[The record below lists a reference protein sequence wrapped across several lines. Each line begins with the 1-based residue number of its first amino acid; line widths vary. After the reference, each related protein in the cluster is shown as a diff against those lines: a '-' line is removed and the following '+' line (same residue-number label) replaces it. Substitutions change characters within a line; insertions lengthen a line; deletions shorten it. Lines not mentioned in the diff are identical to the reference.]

1 MRPFLEALPPDP
13 AASCR
18 LLHRRLDER
27 IPFEWHHHPEF
38 ELTLTLNSAGQRFV
52 GDHVGRYGDGDLVL
66 LGPNLPHTWFSEG
79 KLREGEPH
87 VALVA
92 WLGPDWLGRLGA
104 SFVELSAV
112 DELLARA
119 GRGLRFSP
127 DAAAEARPR
136 LEALHAMAPAE
147 RLLALL
153 GTLERLSADAGAVP
167 LASAAPGERAGEG
180 RERIDR
186 VLTRLHQGYAGPVS
200 LPALAEVAALSPSGL
215 HRLFRR
221 HAGMPVSAYVARLR
235 IGDACARLSGT
246 DQPIAHVAEAVGYAS
261 LANFNRQFRTLKA
274 MTPREYRRLFR
285 RTGR

>member
-1 MRPFLEALPPDP
+1 VRPYLEALPPDP

-18 LLHRRLDER
+18 LLHRRLDNR

-38 ELTLTLNSAGQRFV
+38 ELTLTLSSTGQRFV

-66 LGPNLPHTWFSEG
+66 LGPNLPHTWSSEG
-79 KLREGEPH
+79 KLRADEPH

-104 SFVELSAV
+104 SFVELRAV
-112 DELLARA
+112 DDLLARA

-127 DAAAEARPR
+127 EAAEVRPR
-136 LEALHAMAPAE
+136 LEALHAISAAE
-147 RLLALL
+147 RLIVLL
-153 GTLERLSADAGAVP
+153 GALQRLAANAAEP
-167 LASAAPGERAGEG
+167 LASTAPGERAGTG

-186 VLTRLHQGYAGPVS
+186 VLTHLHEGYARPVS
-200 LPALAEVAALSPSGL
+200 LRTLAEVAALSPSGL

-221 HAGMPVSAYVARLR
+221 HAGMPVSEYLTRLR
-235 IGDACARLSGT
+235 VGDACARLSGT

-261 LANFNRQFRTLKA
+261 LANFNRQFRALKA

-285 RTGR
+285 QRGR